1 VVPDRPDRPNVRE
14 FVRFGVVGGVQ
25 NGLNLLT
32 FAGGIWAGVPYILAS
47 VIAAIVALSFSF
59 VLNHIWTFPNAES
72 RTASRAVRFVIV
84 WAAIVGLALPVLAVL
99 VDVAHL
105 PRVLAQA
112 IVILI
117 GAPLS
122 YAAQRR
128 WAFGY
133 GSSYSTAD
141 ESRAAGPA
149 P

>member
-1 VVPDRPDRPNVRE
+1 MVPDRADRPNVRE
-14 FVRFGVVGGVQ
+14 FLRFAVVGGAQ

-32 FAGGIWAGVPYILAS
+32 FAGAVRLGVPYILAS
-47 VIAAIVALSFSF
+47 VIAAIVALLFSF
-59 VLNHIWTFPNAES
+59 LLNHLWTFPDAQS
-72 RTASRAVRFVIV
+72 RTVSRAVRFAIV
-84 WAAIVGLALPVLAVL
+84 WAVVVGLALPVLAIL
-99 VDVAHL
+99 VDVWHV

-128 WAFGY
+128 WTFGY
-133 GSSYSTAD
+133 GASDSTVN
-141 ESRAAGPA
+141 EPRAPGHA

>member
-14 FVRFGVVGGVQ
+14 FLRFAVVGGAQ

-32 FAGGIWAGVPYILAS
+32 FAGAVWAGVPYILAS
-47 VIAAIVALSFSF
+47 VIAATVALSFSF
-59 VLNHIWTFPNAES
+59 LLNHVWTFPDAQS
-72 RTASRAVRFVIV
+72 RTAGRAVRFVIV
-84 WAAIVGLALPVLAVL
+84 WAAIVALALPVLAVL

-105 PRVLAQA
+105 PRVPAQA

-128 WAFGY
+128 WTFGY
-133 GSSYSTAD
+133 GSSYSAAD
-141 ESRAAGPA
+141 EPRAPGHA